1 MRDQD
6 LMLDEAQRSEMLYN
20 MMSENVTAAD
30 NMSK

>member
-6 LMLDEAQRSEMLYN
+6 LMLDEAQRNEMLDN
-20 MMSENVTAAD
+20 MMSENMTAAD